1 MAVSTALFLL
11 PNQLSTGGIS
21 GISTILYYSCNYPV
35 GLTMLL
41 INVPLF
47 VIAMVK
53 VNKRLFFK
61 SILGT
66 VLLSVFIDLLEN
78 LSPITNDRFLA
89 CIYGGII
96 MGIGTAIIL
105 KAGASTGG
113 TDLLSYV
120 IRAYNNKFKSSNQPK
135 SDLDCKLGI
144 HSANNQDT
152 HKKHQFY
159 WGYKSLIICDAK
171 SGLPIYEETC
181 TADKSDVSSFI
192 GFMKRANKSFSLV
205 NSIVIADKGFDSKK
219 NYNYIKN
226 DLNGTAIIAKN
237 KRNTKNSKSLAEGN
251 LICQAGLAMHKDGK
265 QYLKDSIKQKYRCP
279 FAQSKDDSLCPCGH
293 PRYFNNAI
301 KRGCIK
307 YKNIGTDYRSSVDET
322 SMYFKNLYSKRTECE
337 RHNARLKNLNLEY
350 VSVRNF
356 DSVQNLYT
364 LGHICLLSV
373 AIAAKKQNLDS
384 LMKSLVKFK
393 RAL

>member
-1 MAVSTALFLL
+1 MVLGNVKKYALEYIFIIIGAFLMAVSTALFLL

-47 VIAMVK
+47 VIALVI

-120 IRAYNNKFKSSNQPK
+120 IRAYNNKFKSSRVIIIADTIIIFFNIIFFREIEIGLYSVIAIYLMGK
-135 SDLDCKLGI
+135 MIDIIFEGI
-144 HSANNQDT
+144 YFT
-152 HKKHQFY
+152 KIMF
-159 WGYKSLIICDAK
+159 IISEK
-171 SGLPIYEETC
+171 YEEISKEIGILVKRGSTGIYSKGMYSGKQNVMLFC
-181 TADKSDVSSFI
+181 VASRKEVAEIKQIIKQIDKNAFI
-192 GFMKRANKSFSLV
+192 VTTDAIETLG
-205 NSIVIADKGFDSKK
+205 KGFS
-219 NYNYIKN
+219 
-226 DLNGTAIIAKN
+226 
-237 KRNTKNSKSLAEGN
+237 E
-251 LICQAGLAMHKDGK
+251 
-265 QYLKDSIKQKYRCP
+265 
-279 FAQSKDDSLCPCGH
+279 
-293 PRYFNNAI
+293 
-301 KRGCIK
+301 
-307 YKNIGTDYRSSVDET
+307 
-322 SMYFKNLYSKRTECE
+322 
-337 RHNARLKNLNLEY
+337 
-350 VSVRNF
+350 
-356 DSVQNLYT
+356 
-364 LGHICLLSV
+364 
-373 AIAAKKQNLDS
+373 
-384 LMKSLVKFK
+384 
-393 RAL
+393 

>member
-1 MAVSTALFLL
+1 MVLGNVKKYALEYIFIIIGAFLMAVSTVLFLL

-120 IRAYNNKFKSSNQPK
+120 IRAYNNKFKSSRVIIIADTIIIFFNIIFFREIEIGLYSVIAIYLMGK
-135 SDLDCKLGI
+135 MIDIIFEGI
-144 HSANNQDT
+144 YFT
-152 HKKHQFY
+152 KIMF
-159 WGYKSLIICDAK
+159 IISEK
-171 SGLPIYEETC
+171 YEEISKEIGILVKRGSTGIYSKGMYSGKQNVMLFC
-181 TADKSDVSSFI
+181 VASRKEVAEIKQIIKQIDKNAFI
-192 GFMKRANKSFSLV
+192 VTTDAIETLG
-205 NSIVIADKGFDSKK
+205 KGFS
-219 NYNYIKN
+219 
-226 DLNGTAIIAKN
+226 
-237 KRNTKNSKSLAEGN
+237 E
-251 LICQAGLAMHKDGK
+251 
-265 QYLKDSIKQKYRCP
+265 
-279 FAQSKDDSLCPCGH
+279 
-293 PRYFNNAI
+293 
-301 KRGCIK
+301 
-307 YKNIGTDYRSSVDET
+307 
-322 SMYFKNLYSKRTECE
+322 
-337 RHNARLKNLNLEY
+337 
-350 VSVRNF
+350 
-356 DSVQNLYT
+356 
-364 LGHICLLSV
+364 
-373 AIAAKKQNLDS
+373 
-384 LMKSLVKFK
+384 
-393 RAL
+393 

>member
-1 MAVSTALFLL
+1 MVLGNVKKYALEYIYIIIGAFLMAVSTALFLL

-120 IRAYNNKFKSSNQPK
+120 IRAYNNKFKSSRVIIIADTIIISFNIIFFREIEIGLYSVIAIYLMGK
-135 SDLDCKLGI
+135 MIDIIFEGI
-144 HSANNQDT
+144 YFT
-152 HKKHQFY
+152 KIMF
-159 WGYKSLIICDAK
+159 IISEK
-171 SGLPIYEETC
+171 YEEISKEIGILVKRGSTGIYSKGMYSGKQNVMLFC
-181 TADKSDVSSFI
+181 VASRKEVAEIKQIIKQIDKNAFI
-192 GFMKRANKSFSLV
+192 VTTDAIETLG
-205 NSIVIADKGFDSKK
+205 KGFS
-219 NYNYIKN
+219 
-226 DLNGTAIIAKN
+226 
-237 KRNTKNSKSLAEGN
+237 E
-251 LICQAGLAMHKDGK
+251 
-265 QYLKDSIKQKYRCP
+265 
-279 FAQSKDDSLCPCGH
+279 
-293 PRYFNNAI
+293 
-301 KRGCIK
+301 
-307 YKNIGTDYRSSVDET
+307 
-322 SMYFKNLYSKRTECE
+322 
-337 RHNARLKNLNLEY
+337 
-350 VSVRNF
+350 
-356 DSVQNLYT
+356 
-364 LGHICLLSV
+364 
-373 AIAAKKQNLDS
+373 
-384 LMKSLVKFK
+384 
-393 RAL
+393 

>member
-1 MAVSTALFLL
+1 MVLGNVKKYALEYIYIIIGAFLMAVSTALILL

-120 IRAYNNKFKSSNQPK
+120 IRAYNNKFKSSRVIIIADTIIIFFNIIFFK
-135 SDLDCKLGI
+135 EIEIGLYSVIAIYLMGKMIDIIFEGI
-144 HSANNQDT
+144 YFT
-152 HKKHQFY
+152 KIMF
-159 WGYKSLIICDAK
+159 IISEK
-171 SGLPIYEETC
+171 YEEISKEIGILVKRGSTGIYSKGMYSGKQNVMLFC
-181 TADKSDVSSFI
+181 VASRKEVAEIKQIIKQIDKNAFI
-192 GFMKRANKSFSLV
+192 VTTDAIETLG
-205 NSIVIADKGFDSKK
+205 KGFS
-219 NYNYIKN
+219 
-226 DLNGTAIIAKN
+226 
-237 KRNTKNSKSLAEGN
+237 E
-251 LICQAGLAMHKDGK
+251 
-265 QYLKDSIKQKYRCP
+265 
-279 FAQSKDDSLCPCGH
+279 
-293 PRYFNNAI
+293 
-301 KRGCIK
+301 
-307 YKNIGTDYRSSVDET
+307 
-322 SMYFKNLYSKRTECE
+322 
-337 RHNARLKNLNLEY
+337 
-350 VSVRNF
+350 
-356 DSVQNLYT
+356 
-364 LGHICLLSV
+364 
-373 AIAAKKQNLDS
+373 
-384 LMKSLVKFK
+384 
-393 RAL
+393 

>member
-1 MAVSTALFLL
+1 MVLGNVKKYALEYIFIIIGAFLMAVSTALFLL

-120 IRAYNNKFKSSNQPK
+120 IRAYNNKFKSSRVIIIADTIIIFFNIIFFREIEIGLECVVAIYLMGK
-135 SDLDCKLGI
+135 MIDIIFEGI
-144 HSANNQDT
+144 YFT
-152 HKKHQFY
+152 KIMF
-159 WGYKSLIICDAK
+159 IISEK
-171 SGLPIYEETC
+171 YEEISKEIGILVKRGSTGIYSKGMYSGKQNVMLFC
-181 TADKSDVSSFI
+181 VASRKEVAEIKQIIKQIDKNAFI
-192 GFMKRANKSFSLV
+192 VTTDAIETLG
-205 NSIVIADKGFDSKK
+205 KGFS
-219 NYNYIKN
+219 
-226 DLNGTAIIAKN
+226 
-237 KRNTKNSKSLAEGN
+237 E
-251 LICQAGLAMHKDGK
+251 
-265 QYLKDSIKQKYRCP
+265 
-279 FAQSKDDSLCPCGH
+279 
-293 PRYFNNAI
+293 
-301 KRGCIK
+301 
-307 YKNIGTDYRSSVDET
+307 
-322 SMYFKNLYSKRTECE
+322 
-337 RHNARLKNLNLEY
+337 
-350 VSVRNF
+350 
-356 DSVQNLYT
+356 
-364 LGHICLLSV
+364 
-373 AIAAKKQNLDS
+373 
-384 LMKSLVKFK
+384 
-393 RAL
+393 

>member
-1 MAVSTALFLL
+1 MKSGVKQAILDGSGTVIGAMIMAFGISLFLL

-120 IRAYNNKFKSSNQPK
+120 IRAYNNKFKSSRVIIIADTIIIFFNIIFFREIEIGLYSVIAIYLMGK
-135 SDLDCKLGI
+135 MIDIIFEGI
-144 HSANNQDT
+144 YFT
-152 HKKHQFY
+152 KIMF
-159 WGYKSLIICDAK
+159 IISEK
-171 SGLPIYEETC
+171 YEEISKEIGILVKRGSTGIYSKGMYSGKQNVMLFC
-181 TADKSDVSSFI
+181 VASRKEVAEIKQIIKQIDKNAFI
-192 GFMKRANKSFSLV
+192 VTTDAIETLG
-205 NSIVIADKGFDSKK
+205 KGFS
-219 NYNYIKN
+219 
-226 DLNGTAIIAKN
+226 
-237 KRNTKNSKSLAEGN
+237 E
-251 LICQAGLAMHKDGK
+251 
-265 QYLKDSIKQKYRCP
+265 
-279 FAQSKDDSLCPCGH
+279 
-293 PRYFNNAI
+293 
-301 KRGCIK
+301 
-307 YKNIGTDYRSSVDET
+307 
-322 SMYFKNLYSKRTECE
+322 
-337 RHNARLKNLNLEY
+337 
-350 VSVRNF
+350 
-356 DSVQNLYT
+356 
-364 LGHICLLSV
+364 
-373 AIAAKKQNLDS
+373 
-384 LMKSLVKFK
+384 
-393 RAL
+393 

>member
-1 MAVSTALFLL
+1 MVLGNVKKYALEYIFIIIGAFLMAVSTALFLL

-120 IRAYNNKFKSSNQPK
+120 IRAYNNKFKSSRVIIIADTIIIFFNIIFFREIEIGLYSVIAIYLMGK
-135 SDLDCKLGI
+135 MIDIIFEGI
-144 HSANNQDT
+144 YFT
-152 HKKHQFY
+152 KIMF
-159 WGYKSLIICDAK
+159 IISEK
-171 SGLPIYEETC
+171 YEEIYKEIGILVKRGSTGIYSKGMYSGKQNVMLFC
-181 TADKSDVSSFI
+181 VASRKEVAEIKQIIKQIDKNAFI
-192 GFMKRANKSFSLV
+192 VTTDAIETLG
-205 NSIVIADKGFDSKK
+205 KGFS
-219 NYNYIKN
+219 
-226 DLNGTAIIAKN
+226 
-237 KRNTKNSKSLAEGN
+237 E
-251 LICQAGLAMHKDGK
+251 
-265 QYLKDSIKQKYRCP
+265 
-279 FAQSKDDSLCPCGH
+279 
-293 PRYFNNAI
+293 
-301 KRGCIK
+301 
-307 YKNIGTDYRSSVDET
+307 
-322 SMYFKNLYSKRTECE
+322 
-337 RHNARLKNLNLEY
+337 
-350 VSVRNF
+350 
-356 DSVQNLYT
+356 
-364 LGHICLLSV
+364 
-373 AIAAKKQNLDS
+373 
-384 LMKSLVKFK
+384 
-393 RAL
+393 

>member
-1 MAVSTALFLL
+1 MVLGNVNKYALEYIFIIIGAFLMAVSTALFLL

-120 IRAYNNKFKSSNQPK
+120 IRAYNNKFKSSRVIIIADTIIIFFNIIFFREIEIGLYSVIAIYLMGK
-135 SDLDCKLGI
+135 MIDIIFEGI
-144 HSANNQDT
+144 YFT
-152 HKKHQFY
+152 KIMF
-159 WGYKSLIICDAK
+159 IISEK
-171 SGLPIYEETC
+171 YEEISKEIGILVKRGSTGIYSKGMYSGKQNVMLFC
-181 TADKSDVSSFI
+181 VASRKEVAEIKQIIKQIDKNAFI
-192 GFMKRANKSFSLV
+192 VTTDAIETLG
-205 NSIVIADKGFDSKK
+205 KGFS
-219 NYNYIKN
+219 
-226 DLNGTAIIAKN
+226 
-237 KRNTKNSKSLAEGN
+237 E
-251 LICQAGLAMHKDGK
+251 
-265 QYLKDSIKQKYRCP
+265 
-279 FAQSKDDSLCPCGH
+279 
-293 PRYFNNAI
+293 
-301 KRGCIK
+301 
-307 YKNIGTDYRSSVDET
+307 
-322 SMYFKNLYSKRTECE
+322 
-337 RHNARLKNLNLEY
+337 
-350 VSVRNF
+350 
-356 DSVQNLYT
+356 
-364 LGHICLLSV
+364 
-373 AIAAKKQNLDS
+373 
-384 LMKSLVKFK
+384 
-393 RAL
+393 

>member
-1 MAVSTALFLL
+1 MVLGNVKKYALEYIYIIIGAFFMAVSTALILL

-21 GISTILYYSCNYPV
+21 GISTILYYLFNYPV

-120 IRAYNNKFKSSNQPK
+120 IRAYNNKFKSSRVIIIADTIIIFFNIIFFREIEIGLYSVIAIYLMGK
-135 SDLDCKLGI
+135 MIDIIFEGI
-144 HSANNQDT
+144 YFT
-152 HKKHQFY
+152 KIMF
-159 WGYKSLIICDAK
+159 IISEK
-171 SGLPIYEETC
+171 YEEISKEIGILVKRGSTGIYSKGMYSGKQNVMLFC
-181 TADKSDVSSFI
+181 VASRKEVAEIKQIIKQIDKNAFI
-192 GFMKRANKSFSLV
+192 VTTDAIETLG
-205 NSIVIADKGFDSKK
+205 KGFS
-219 NYNYIKN
+219 
-226 DLNGTAIIAKN
+226 
-237 KRNTKNSKSLAEGN
+237 E
-251 LICQAGLAMHKDGK
+251 
-265 QYLKDSIKQKYRCP
+265 
-279 FAQSKDDSLCPCGH
+279 
-293 PRYFNNAI
+293 
-301 KRGCIK
+301 
-307 YKNIGTDYRSSVDET
+307 
-322 SMYFKNLYSKRTECE
+322 
-337 RHNARLKNLNLEY
+337 
-350 VSVRNF
+350 
-356 DSVQNLYT
+356 
-364 LGHICLLSV
+364 
-373 AIAAKKQNLDS
+373 
-384 LMKSLVKFK
+384 
-393 RAL
+393 

>member
-1 MAVSTALFLL
+1 MVLGNVKKYALEYIFIIIGAFLMAVSTALFLL

-120 IRAYNNKFKSSNQPK
+120 IRAYNNKFKSSRVIIIADTIIIFFNIIFFK
-135 SDLDCKLGI
+135 EIEIGLYSVIAIYLMGKMIDIIFEGI
-144 HSANNQDT
+144 YFT
-152 HKKHQFY
+152 KIMF
-159 WGYKSLIICDAK
+159 IISEK
-171 SGLPIYEETC
+171 YEEISKEIGILVKRGSTGIYSKGMYSGKQNVMLFC
-181 TADKSDVSSFI
+181 VASRKEVAEIKQIIKQIDKNAFI
-192 GFMKRANKSFSLV
+192 VTTDAIETLG
-205 NSIVIADKGFDSKK
+205 KGFS
-219 NYNYIKN
+219 
-226 DLNGTAIIAKN
+226 
-237 KRNTKNSKSLAEGN
+237 E
-251 LICQAGLAMHKDGK
+251 
-265 QYLKDSIKQKYRCP
+265 
-279 FAQSKDDSLCPCGH
+279 
-293 PRYFNNAI
+293 
-301 KRGCIK
+301 
-307 YKNIGTDYRSSVDET
+307 
-322 SMYFKNLYSKRTECE
+322 
-337 RHNARLKNLNLEY
+337 
-350 VSVRNF
+350 
-356 DSVQNLYT
+356 
-364 LGHICLLSV
+364 
-373 AIAAKKQNLDS
+373 
-384 LMKSLVKFK
+384 
-393 RAL
+393 

>member
-1 MAVSTALFLL
+1 MVLGNVKKYALEYIYIIIGAFLMAVSTALFLL

-66 VLLSVFIDLLEN
+66 VLLSVFIDLLEK

-120 IRAYNNKFKSSNQPK
+120 IRAYNNKFKSSRVIIIADTIIIFFNIIFFREIEIGLYSVIAIYLMGK
-135 SDLDCKLGI
+135 MIDIIFEGI
-144 HSANNQDT
+144 YFT
-152 HKKHQFY
+152 KIM
-159 WGYKSLIICDAK
+159 IIISEK
-171 SGLPIYEETC
+171 YEEISKEIGILVKRGSTGIYSKGMYSGKQNVMLFC
-181 TADKSDVSSFI
+181 VASRKEVAEIKQIIKQIDKNAFI
-192 GFMKRANKSFSLV
+192 VTTDAIETLG
-205 NSIVIADKGFDSKK
+205 KGFS
-219 NYNYIKN
+219 
-226 DLNGTAIIAKN
+226 
-237 KRNTKNSKSLAEGN
+237 E
-251 LICQAGLAMHKDGK
+251 
-265 QYLKDSIKQKYRCP
+265 
-279 FAQSKDDSLCPCGH
+279 
-293 PRYFNNAI
+293 
-301 KRGCIK
+301 
-307 YKNIGTDYRSSVDET
+307 
-322 SMYFKNLYSKRTECE
+322 
-337 RHNARLKNLNLEY
+337 
-350 VSVRNF
+350 
-356 DSVQNLYT
+356 
-364 LGHICLLSV
+364 
-373 AIAAKKQNLDS
+373 
-384 LMKSLVKFK
+384 
-393 RAL
+393 